1 MRILTTTRR
10 RFYFEEPIVRAKVG
24 RIQFPKTCPVCGA
37 PSSTTARISTNP
49 GRKVWLRPSWD
60 PTFYPWGKNQ
70 LANVETKSFLVEVCE
85 DHSVTDNAEM
95 RIRVLSS
102 LVASI
107 VAAASIFA
115 LIFTGADYWVGRPV
129 SSWVYSYLLVLV
141 LSSLFVYV
149 AFRPSALEASFRII
163 GFDYELQHVWFAMH
177 NPTYREL
184 FVKENPIAAELV
196 TWIVKV

>member
-1 MRILTTTRR
+1 
-10 RFYFEEPIVRAKVG
+10 
-24 RIQFPKTCPVCGA
+24 
-37 PSSTTARISTNP
+37 
-49 GRKVWLRPSWD
+49 
-60 PTFYPWGKNQ
+60 
-70 LANVETKSFLVEVCE
+70 VEVCE